1 MWWDNQNL
9 NKPRTDK
16 SGTKWN
22 FRVWHDVLTLQR
34 LQHVAGV
41 FFWDEK
47 QDSAGVVLLGPE
59 ANTHV
64 RVLHN
69 VIEKL
74 LADSKFRAK
83 HLRRLQFP
91 LDRHHA
97 DYGVFPEESQILEKQ
112 QQPR

>member
-1 MWWDNQNL
+1 VWWDNQNL

-16 SGTKWN
+16 SGAKWN

-34 LQHVAGV
+34 LQHVARV
-41 FFWDEK
+41 FFWDPK

-59 ANTHV
+59 ANSHV

-91 LDRHHA
+91 LDRHYA
-97 DYGVFPEESQILEKQ
+97 EYGVFPEESEILEKHQ
-112 QQPR
+112 HPR

>member
-22 FRVWHDVLTLQR
+22 FRVWHEVLTLQR
-34 LQHVAGV
+34 LQHVARV
-41 FFWDEK
+41 FFWDENHN
-47 QDSAGVVLLGPE
+47 STGVVLLGPD

-69 VIEKL
+69 VIGKL
-74 LADSKFRAK
+74 VADSKFRAK
-83 HLRRLQFP
+83 HVRQLRFP
-91 LDRHHA
+91 LERHYA
-97 DYGVFPEESQILEKQ
+97 VYGAFSEEAKILGNNHHS
-112 QQPR
+112 R